1 MASLPHRSVSALELE
16 QPASSWSS
24 TELAQKLA
32 EFRGENN
39 RLASELRHSS
49 SATVAPFVQLA
60 ARYGRPLKIAILSD
74 FTRIPYANGAAFQ
87 TRFLYQELQRCGH
100 AVTIIGPEDPDARP
114 EELAPGTIALPSV
127 PMRMYPGVHL
137 PLPLTRDVFD
147 PERWD
152 FDLVFG
158 QTTTLLLEFGIWL
171 RKMRGI
177 PFLCVNTTHLASA
190 YEVLLPDSISHV
202 QAVHAGLDWALRRPY
217 QNLFKRIY
225 NESDGLVVLS
235 EGLRAYWRQCGVEVP
250 IHVIPRAVQ
259 PEVFDR
265 HAGSDADP
273 YEAFLGPLAHG
284 PRLLSAG
291 RHTREKCQDRTIRI
305 FARHVAPKLPSATLT
320 VVGQGPETEAFR
332 KVAEEEGVAERVFFV
347 GEVPFAD
354 MARYYGHADVFL
366 HTSLSETYGNVLG
379 EALWCATPTVAFADG
394 MGASAQVRDGHNGI
408 LLAPGKGGAD
418 EASADEAFGRAVV
431 ALIHDPEERHR
442 LGRAAGKRAR
452 ESSSPLAVQA
462 KLAAAFESA
471 EEHARRSDVRR
482 RAEGSPRV
490 LRWLQTARH
499 FQSWS
504 ASALGLSLLG
514 ALRKPY
520 AKDDTPQPQIH
531 QKLHT

>member
-1 MASLPHRSVSALELE
+1 MASLPHRSVSELDLE
-16 QPASSWSS
+16 QPAPSWNPA
-24 TELAQKLA
+24 ELAQRLA

-39 RLASELRHSS
+39 RLSPETRIPARPVVS
-49 SATVAPFVQLA
+49 PFEHLA
-60 ARYGRPLKIAILSD
+60 ARYGRPLKVAILSD

-100 AVTIIGPEDPDARP
+100 AVTIIGPEDPEAQP
-114 EELAPGTIALPSV
+114 HELAPGTVALPSV

-147 PERWD
+147 PDRWD

-190 YEVLLPDSISHV
+190 YEVLLPDSISRV

-265 HAGSDADP
+265 QQTDDDP
-273 YEAFLGPLAHG
+273 YESFLGPLAHG

-305 FARHVAPKLPSATLT
+305 FARHIAPELENATLT
-320 VVGQGPETEAFR
+320 VVGQGPETAAFR
-332 KVAEEEGVAERVFFV
+332 KVAEQEGVADRVFFV
-347 GEVPFAD
+347 GEVPFST
-354 MARYYGHADVFL
+354 MASYYGHADVFM

-394 MGASAQVRDGHNGI
+394 MGASAQVRDGHNGV
-408 LLAPGKGGAD
+408 LLAPGKGGGD

-431 ALIHDPEERHR
+431 ALIHDPEERAR

-452 ESSSPLAVQA
+452 ENSSPLAVQA

-471 EEHARRSDVRR
+471 EEHARRSDLRR
-482 RAEGSPRV
+482 RAEGTPRV
-490 LRWLQTARH
+490 VRWLQTARH

-504 ASALGLSLLG
+504 TSALGLSLLG

-531 QKLHT
+531 QKIDT